1 MDGWIKMD
9 TNYLTLEE
17 RMAAIEARLA
27 ELEKHSH
34 PPVDLSKP
42 IYRAMARIM
51 QDAADMAQEN
61 G

>member
-1 MDGWIKMD
+1 MRSDIEKR
-9 TNYLTLEE
+9 L
-17 RMAAIEARLA
+17 AAIEARLA

-42 IYRAMARIM
+42 IYRAMARILH
-51 QDAADMAQEN
+51 DAADLAGEN

>member
-1 MDGWIKMD
+1 MD

-17 RMAAIEARLA
+17 RLAAIEARLA

>member
-1 MDGWIKMD
+1 MR
-9 TNYLTLEE
+9 NELEQ
-17 RMAAIEARLA
+17 RLAAIEARLV

-51 QDAADMAQEN
+51 QDAADLAGEN

>member
-1 MDGWIKMD
+1 MRSDIE
-9 TNYLTLEE
+9 NRL
-17 RMAAIEARLA
+17 AAIEVRLA

-51 QDAADMAQEN
+51 RDAADLAGEN

>member
-1 MDGWIKMD
+1 M
-9 TNYLTLEE
+9 NSPTLEQ
-17 RMAAIEARLA
+17 RLAVIEARLI

-34 PPVDLSKP
+34 PPVDLSAP

-51 QDAADMAQEN
+51 RDAADMAGEN